1 MPVPKQRHNTSR
13 RNRRRK
19 HNDRKATVAQTQKC
33 AACGAEKLPH
43 HVCDACGV
51 YRGVQYKEI
60 VKKVGA

>member
-1 MPVPKQRHNTSR
+1 MAVPKQRHNTSR

-19 HNDRKATVAQTQKC
+19 HNDSKTTPVNTQKC
-33 AACGAEKLPH
+33 AACGAEKLAH
-43 HVCDACGV
+43 RVCDTCGV